1 MRRSGTLSV
10 CWKIENVEVC
20 NENFSENKE
29 SFYKAASERR
39 GQHGAAARDL
49 GWGDGCSAAGAVGR
63 VWRLEV

>member
-1 MRRSGTLSV
+1 MNGWIVRRSGTLSV

-39 GQHGAAARDL
+39 GQHGAAAARDL
-49 GWGDGCSAAGAVGR
+49 GWRDGCSAAGAGM
-63 VWRLEV
+63 